1 MAVGATTRYYCGDEE
16 RRAALERALANGVTI
31 NGIDFLEVI
40 DTELIG
46 TSAEASRQQI
56 LLVQCYATSGVAAI
70 SAQNIRIE
78 GGVRVT
84 PIRVRWVHLLENI
97 TAAAPT
103 GIPAAERSFLA
114 GYRLGEIPRD
124 RILAIGTGANGD
136 YSTYTFRLVEA
147 GETTPLS
154 GFDPRL
160 SAVDFSFK
168 VECPS
173 DFDCQPDSY
182 CPPADLSEPSIDYL
196 AKDYTS
202 FRQLMLDRMST
213 IVPDW
218 KERSPADLG
227 VALVELLAYVGDQL
241 SYLQDAVA
249 TEGYL
254 EKARQRISLRRLV
267 RLMDYFLGEGANA
280 RTWVAFE
287 VEPGGAADGMTLLGP
302 DASQNRPGTKLLT
315 RVPGQQINVGAADLS
330 QALHSGAEIFETM
343 HDITL
348 RSSLNRI
355 EFYTWSDRECCLP
368 VGATRATLRGPLA
381 DLQLGDFLL
390 FEEVL
395 GPQTGDAAD
404 AEPEHR
410 HVVRVTSIETGNDPL
425 VESPGDPPVEVV
437 EIQWDRADALPFALC
452 ISSITD
458 EEHGSQ
464 FLAAASVARGNV
476 VAADH
481 GRTIV
486 DEALAPVTEDR
497 RAFRPVLKEGPLTH
511 AVPIA
516 GEYFPR
522 AADVP
527 DIWLPAHALMTYE
540 QQDARPA
547 VRLISDA
554 GEPWEAVGDL
564 LASDR
569 FAAEFVA
576 EIQNNGRARLRFGDE
591 VHGKAP
597 ARGTIFHATYR
608 VGNGASGNVGR
619 DTITHILD
627 GPSNIVSI
635 RNPLPATGGIEPES
649 MAQARRDAPYAFRIQ
664 ERAVTADDYARAAE
678 RHPEV
683 QRAAAR
689 FRWTGSW
696 YTVFVSIDR
705 TNGLAVDAEFEE
717 RMRAHLNRFRMAG
730 FDLEINGPRF
740 VPLDILMKVCVAPGY
755 FRGEVR
761 KALLEAFSNRRLADG
776 NLGFFH
782 PDNWTFD
789 QPVYLSRIYATAAKV
804 PGVDSVSVERFK
816 KWTQAAQTEIED
828 GVLPIGRFEI
838 ARLDN
843 DPSLRENGLLELE
856 LVGGL

>member
-1 MAVGATTRYYCGDEE
+1 MAVGISTRYYCGDEE
-16 RRAALERALANGVTI
+16 RRATLAQALANGVTI

-40 DTELIG
+40 DTELID
-46 TSAEASRQQI
+46 TPAEASRQQI
-56 LLVQCYATSGVAAI
+56 LLVQCYATTGVAAI
-70 SAQNIRIE
+70 SAENIRIE

-84 PIRVRWVHLLENI
+84 PIGLRWVHLLDDI
-97 TAAAPT
+97 TAGAPIE
-103 GIPAAERSFLA
+103 IPAAERNFLA
-114 GYRLGEIPRD
+114 AYRSAEIPRD
-124 RILAIGTGANGD
+124 RILAVGTDADGD
-136 YSTYTFRLVEA
+136 YATYTLRLSQA
-147 GETTPLS
+147 GETAPLD

-173 DFDCQPDSY
+173 DFDCLADTY
-182 CPPADLSEPSIDYL
+182 CPPPDLSEPTIDYL

-213 IVPDW
+213 IVPNW
-218 KERSPADLG
+218 QERSPADLG

-241 SYLQDAVA
+241 SYLQDATA

-254 EKARQRISLRRLV
+254 EKARQRISLGRLI
-267 RLMDYFLGEGANA
+267 RLMDYFLGEGVNA
-280 RTWVAFE
+280 RTWIAFE
-287 VEPGGAADGMTLLGP
+287 VEPGGGADGASLPGP
-302 DASQNRPGTKLLT
+302 DISQNQPGTMLLT
-315 RVPGQQINVGAADLS
+315 RVPGRQLNVDAGDLS
-330 QALHSGAEIFETM
+330 HALRTGAEVFETL

-348 RSSLNRI
+348 QASLNRI
-355 EFYTWSDRECCLP
+355 EFYTWGDRECCLP
-368 VGATRATLRGPLA
+368 VGSTRATLRGPLP
-381 DLQLGDFLL
+381 DLQVGDFLL

-404 AEPEHR
+404 ADPEHR
-410 HVVRVTSIETGNDPL
+410 HIVRITSIETGNDPL
-425 VESPGDPPVEVV
+425 IENPGDPPVEVV
-437 EIQWDRADALPFALC
+437 EIQWNQADELPFALC
-452 ISSITD
+452 LSAITD

-464 FLAAASVARGNV
+464 FLSAASVARGNV

-481 GRTIV
+481 GRAIV
-486 DEALAPVTEDR
+486 DEALDLATGDR
-497 RAFRPVLKEGPLTH
+497 RSFRPKLAEGPLTH
-511 AVPIA
+511 AVAVAEGYFAIA
-516 GEYFPR
+516 GL
-522 AADVP
+522 VP
-527 DIWLPAHALMTYE
+527 DNWLPARNLMKYE
-540 QQDARPA
+540 QKDARPA
-547 VRLISDA
+547 VRLISET
-554 GEPWEAVGDL
+554 GEPWVAVADL

-576 EIQNNGRARLRFGDE
+576 EIDNDGRARLRFGDD
-591 VHGKAP
+591 VHGKTP
-597 ARGTIFHATYR
+597 ADGTRFHATYR
-608 VGNGASGNVGR
+608 IGNGVAGNVGR
-619 DTITHILD
+619 DTIVHIVN
-627 GPSNIVSI
+627 GPTGIAKI
-635 RNPLPATGGIEPES
+635 RNPLPATGGVEPEG

-705 TNGLAVDAEFEE
+705 TNGLAVDAGFEE
-717 RMRAHLNRFRMAG
+717 HLRSHLNRFRMAG

-755 FRGEVR
+755 FRDEVR
-761 KALLEAFSNRRLADG
+761 IALLEAFSNRRLADG

-782 PDNWTFD
+782 PDNWTFA
-789 QPVYLSRIYATAAKV
+789 QAVYLSRIYATAVKV
-804 PGVDSVSVERFK
+804 PGVDSVNVERFK
-816 KWTQAAQTEIED
+816 RWAQAAQTEIED

-838 ARLDN
+838 VRLDN
-843 DPSLRENGLLELE
+843 DPSLRENGLLELN